1 MKFVIVSHN
10 RIIPGYGVKGPI
22 LSPAEYDIHLVLR
35 WIAAGLDVR
44 EVMPDGSHRK
54 LKHNDA
60 RLMEELNK
68 KIERQT
74 KEREELKKAQEEA
87 RVSRARGGFVRL
99 VPEAKPL
106 PVIKTKP
113 KKVEEPKKEEPK
125 VEEEVKE
132 EQVDLFIDQL
142 ENPEE

>member
-1 MKFVIVSHN
+1 MKFVILNHN

-35 WIAAGLDVR
+35 WLAAGLDVR
-44 EVMPDGSHRK
+44 EVMPDGTYRK

-74 KEREELKKAQEEA
+74 QERAELKKAQEET
-87 RVSRARGGFVRL
+87 RSSRMGGGNIRL
-99 VPEAKPL
+99 VPENKPL
-106 PVIKTKP
+106 PVIKP
-113 KKVEEPKKEEPK
+113 RPKKEEPPKKEELK
-125 VEEEVKE
+125 VEEVKE

-142 ENPEE
+142 EDPE